1 MLKNQMLLSDNE
13 FIHIDRII
21 RRPKKDQ
28 LTARQLVKPVTDL
41 QPFDDHYGYNV
52 ETTTGRAKLGTDRQ
66 TDVPLVGVGLSKS
79 YVPIVEYKV
88 GLDYTYEE
96 VARANAVGY
105 SVLDAKA
112 NAAKRALAEFENQLI
127 FNGKNLGKQI
137 IDDEKLIGFTT
148 DPKISGVQVADSE
161 VHFRDTVGDEEK
173 SEKLRDILQEASEL
187 ISNLPGYTGAMPILC
202 LPPKLLGY
210 IKRPYNKYNVDTTV
224 SKLISDFVRAILP
237 VPELAA
243 ENNPRGE
250 DMGLLLLNDPD
261 IMAFPDAMRAQA
273 MQAAYDGERTLQVY
287 MQRTG
292 GLILYQPKAVVQLTG
307 I

>member
-1 MLKNQMLLSDNE
+1 MILSDDE
-13 FIHIDRII
+13 FIHVDKII
-21 RRPKKDQ
+21 RRPKKEQ
-28 LTARQLVKPVTDL
+28 LTARLLVKPVTDL
-41 QPFDDHYGYNV
+41 DPFDDHYSYPV
-52 ETTTGRAKLGTDRQ
+52 ELTTGRAKLGTDRQ
-66 TDVPLVGVGLSKS
+66 TDVPLVGTSLSKS

-96 VARANAVGY
+96 VARAKAKGY
-105 SVLDAKA
+105 DVLDAKA

-137 IDDEKLIGFTT
+137 IDDEKLIGFTS
-148 DPKISGVQVADSE
+148 DPAISGVQVADSE
-161 VHFRDTVGDEEK
+161 IRFRDTVGDEEK
-173 SEKLRDILQEASEL
+173 AEKLRDILQEASEL
-187 ISNLPGYTGAMPILC
+187 ISNLPGYSGSMPILC

-210 IKRPYNKYNVDTTV
+210 IKRPYNKYNVGVTV
-224 SKLISDFVRAILP
+224 SKLISDFVKAIMP

-261 IMAFPDAMRAQA
+261 VMAFPDALRA
-273 MQAAYDGERTLQVY
+273 MPLQAAYDGQRTLQVY
-287 MQRTG
+287 LQRTG